1 MDSTNLFLEYHE
13 VPIDD
18 EVDNFLA
25 HHGILGQKWGIR
37 RFQNEDGTRTPL
49 GKKHEAELDSE
60 GSESSKKKLFNIDK
74 KTAKKIAIGV
84 GVGLAGAA
92 LIGGASFVL
101 GGGVDLDNV
110 ANFINRVAPHAEKTP
125 IKEVSKKKPS
135 SAVLDII
142 NANKEAKATIQN
154 TKKSIKVPTKIKNNK
169 IASKALDAATKSTK
183 STGLGKKISNYRN
196 RRAYQKAINAATAK
210 SMADATD
217 AFSRDN
223 IREFLDK
230 MNYTIELSKR
240 VGR

>member
-1 MDSTNLFLEYHE
+1 MNNTNLFLEYHDI
-13 VPIDD
+13 PIDN
-18 EVDNFLA
+18 EVDDFLA

-37 RFQNEDGTRTPL
+37 RFQNEDGTRTLL

-84 GVGLAGAA
+84 GAGLAGAA

-110 ANFINRVAPHAEKTP
+110 ANFISRVAPHAEKTP

-135 SAVLDII
+135 SAVMDII

-154 TKKSIKVPTKIKNNK
+154 TKKGIKVPTKIKNNK
-169 IASKALDAATKSTK
+169 IANKAFDAATK

-196 RRAYQKAINAATAK
+196 KRAYKKAIDAATAK
-210 SMADATD
+210 SMSDATD

-230 MNYTIELSKR
+230 MNYAIELSKR